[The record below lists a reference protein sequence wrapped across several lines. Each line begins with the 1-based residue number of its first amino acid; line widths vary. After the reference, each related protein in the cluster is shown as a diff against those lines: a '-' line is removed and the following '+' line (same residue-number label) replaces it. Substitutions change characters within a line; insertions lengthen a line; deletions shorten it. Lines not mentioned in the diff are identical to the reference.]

1 MAKKEDIFKRIE
13 RVNPRALEIIRI
25 FTEKLRKRGEDCRG
39 IAFITEDM
47 TRDEIVMACL
57 ERNLRLGMPPDEAKE
72 EAEKHAEFLFE
83 ELKIQ
88 RSKEWEDDTTPKAPS

>member
-57 ERNLRLGMPPDEAKE
+57 ERNLRLGMPPDEARE
-72 EAEKHAEFLFE
+72 EAEKQCRIPLRRAQ
-83 ELKIQ
+83 KT
-88 RSKEWEDDTTPKAPS
+88 KE